1 MLILNRDVESILN
14 YLSIAIKCQ
23 LKTNTTEN
31 VPKSQENC
39 RKKKKKEQRQK
50 STPLTY
56 IYINAHFS
64 CLLQTLL

>member
-23 LKTNTTEN
+23 LKTNTTQN

-39 RKKKKKEQRQK
+39 RKRKEKRTK
-50 STPLTY
+50 AKIDTTN
-56 IYINAHFS
+56 IHIH
-64 CLLQTLL
+64 